1 MLGNE
6 TLFDGLRLLGMKTT
20 PMSQLNEMI
29 LVIRGRKVMLSS
41 HLASLYG
48 VEVRAL
54 MQAVKRNAPRFP
66 DDFMFQ
72 LSTEEVDALRSQN
85 VILENPGKGRHSKYL
100 PYAFTQEGIAML
112 SSVLHSPSAITA
124 NIAIMPAFVRV
135 RELMGSNRDLAL
147 KIEALERRY
156 NGQFQ
161 VVFNSIRRLIEAN
174 PKDLVRVPSGK
185 RLIGFGRDVEE

>member
-1 MLGNE
+1 
-6 TLFDGLRLLGMKTT
+6 MKTT
-20 PMSQLNEMI
+20 PVSQLNEMI

-124 NIAIMPAFVRV
+124 NIAIMRAFVRV
-135 RELMGSNRDLAL
+135 RELMSSHRNLAL

>member
-124 NIAIMPAFVRV
+124 NIAIMRSFVRV

-156 NGQFQ
+156 DGQFQ